1 VFAAVIAIGF
11 GRGLGGLP
19 VVRCGTAIGRLGVV
33 VVPGT
38 VLSRAWG
45 HVAEVDG
52 DVDDPEVL
60 EVVDGGEQTR
70 KCRVTQG
77 AVHVDGGTGSP

>member
-1 VFAAVIAIGF
+1 M
-11 GRGLGGLP
+11 
-19 VVRCGTAIGRLGVV
+19 
-33 VVPGT
+33 VPGT